1 MNYIDLSSKSFELA
15 VDATTTATNR
25 VLGYLKSNFEIAS
38 KPFTAT
44 TPDAIVKESFERT
57 GKLVEL
63 RDAYLKETGKHTT
76 AVANDVLAH
85 AKEWQDSVQT
95 ALKGVGEITASN
107 LNFVKE
113 TTAQQIDGISKH
125 VATAS
130 KN

>member
-1 MNYIDLSSKSFELA
+1 MNYIDLSGKSFELA
-15 VDATTTATNR
+15 IEATTAASNR
-25 VLGYLKSNFEIAS
+25 VLNYVKSSFEVVS
-38 KPFTAT
+38 KPLTAT
-44 TPDAIVKESFERT
+44 TPEAFVNENIART
-57 GKLVEL
+57 AKLVEL
-63 RDAYLKETGKHTT
+63 RAEYLKETGKHTT

-95 ALKGVGEITASN
+95 ALKGLGDVTASN

-113 TTAQQIDGISKH
+113 TTAQHIDGLSKQ